1 MQFNTELLSAWYVED
16 RNIWRIETSTNE
28 TLTCHYLITALGL
41 LSKQNW
47 PAIPG
52 RELFKGEVYH
62 TGNWPRSYDF
72 KGKRVGIIGNGSTG
86 VSGVMTLQHPS
97 NTKTFLSRFKSSLNS
112 AKKMKLQN

>member
-1 MQFNTELLSAWYVED
+1 MQFNTELLSARYIED
-16 RNIWRIETSTNE
+16 RNIWQIETSTNE
-28 TLTCHYLITALGL
+28 TLTCHYLVTALGL

-62 TGNWPRSYDF
+62 TGNWPKNYDF

-86 VSGVMTLQHPS
+86 VRFNCYASMELILTW
-97 NTKTFLSRFKSSLNS
+97 SRFKLLRSLDE
-112 AKKMKLQN
+112 KTK